1 MKKLLCVLWS
11 AHLLAA
17 CGAGSGEGLDGQG
30 QPLSESGDEQ
40 VPDDTQNEDPGLPA
54 GGASL
59 ADIQEE
65 IFSPICS
72 VCHAGSGA
80 PRGLRL
86 DSEENSFNFLVGVN
100 ADEVPA
106 LLRVNPGEPDDSYL
120 VQKIEGAPGIVGS
133 QMPLGGPALSDQQ
146 IVLVRSWIESGAFRN
161 AQSISQKNSVPATV
175 SLVGIR
181 KQSSEVIFD
190 FYFSETLDLSVS
202 SLSVPLLELVDGD
215 DRLFVQRDD
224 FNYQYR
230 DNTLTV
236 QYWGNPQPYS
246 QLNITLN
253 SPGGSEISDINGFR
267 VDGDSNKIEGGVFN
281 YEYSF

>member
-1 MKKLLCVLWS
+1 M
-11 AHLLAA
+11 
-17 CGAGSGEGLDGQG
+17 
-30 QPLSESGDEQ
+30 
-40 VPDDTQNEDPGLPA
+40 
-54 GGASL
+54 
-59 ADIQEE
+59 
-65 IFSPICS
+65 
-72 VCHAGSGA
+72 
-80 PRGLRL
+80 
-86 DSEENSFNFLVGVN
+86 GVN

-215 DRLFVQRDD
+215 DRLFVQLDD
-224 FNYQYR
+224 FNYQYS